1 MDQMIRCANARCR
14 RLFVPN
20 PRVKNQRF
28 CPRGPCQRLRK
39 SLWQKQKM
47 LTDADYQANQRD
59 CLARWRR
66 ENPDYWR
73 RYRSRHPEYVQRNR
87 LLQRERDRRRH
98 DLAKMDA
105 SESDFHVKA
114 GPYYLLPGR
123 AHLAKMDA
131 LSHKVFLIPVTYR
144 DLAKEDAMDFHRS
157 FP

>member
-1 MDQMIRCANARCR
+1 MDHMIRCANVHCR

-20 PRVKNQRF
+20 PRVKNQAYCAR
-28 CPRGPCQRLRK
+28 RACQRLRK

-47 LTDADYQANQRD
+47 ATDADYQANQRD
-59 CLARWRR
+59 CLKRWRR

-73 RYRSRHPEYVQRNR
+73 RYRSQHPEYVQRNR

-105 SESDFHVKA
+105 
-114 GPYYLLPGR
+114 
-123 AHLAKMDA
+123 
-131 LSHKVFLIPVTYR
+131 LSHKVFLIPATYR